1 MAEDDT
7 GFKVADRRIFTA
19 EGELRDA
26 GAEPPP
32 LDQNVS
38 SKPSSQILGQPE
50 AVEELPMDFQ
60 ALVFSLSTA
69 ALLQLGLAPNPAT
82 NKVEKDL
89 PAAKQTISILEVLQ
103 DKTKGN
109 LTSEEA
115 RLLEECVYDL
125 KMSYV
130 RLVQHGKL

>member
-50 AVEELPMDFQ
+50 TAEELPMDFQ

>member
-50 AVEELPMDFQ
+50 AAEELPMDFQ